1 MRRRQIDD
9 KRYCK
14 LALDFYNASQKVKS
28 INKKFDKMKDEFQG
42 EIEHFFGENKIK
54 SWRFR
59 NTDTIDGSTLTVK
72 MVERTTIEWDAEKL
86 EKRLTKPIASKVI
99 KKQYRITDM
108 RGLSRYLKSCGVDV
122 DVFKRY
128 IAIDKT
134 VDQKEV
140 DRLGELGQM
149 TVKDISG
156 CYIVKCQKPYFTLS
170 LKRDD

>member
-1 MRRRQIDD
+1 MGRRQIDD

-14 LALDFYNASQKVKS
+14 LAWDFYRASQKVKS
-28 INKKFDKMKDEFQG
+28 INKKFDEMKDDFHGKIEPFFSENKMK
-42 EIEHFFGENKIK
+42 
-54 SWRFR
+54 SWKFR
-59 NTDTIDGSTLTVK
+59 NSDTADSSVLTVK

-86 EKRLTKPIASKVI
+86 EKKLTKPIASKVI

-108 RGLSRYLKSCGVDV
+108 KGLARYLQSCGVDV
-122 DVFKRY
+122 DVFKKY
-128 IAIDKT
+128 ITIDKA

-140 DRLGELGQM
+140 DRLGELGQI
-149 TVKDISG
+149 TVQDIRG